1 MGEVVTLTF
10 HDITKFAP
18 VSVIIPCYRCGDT
31 ISRAVESVINQTR
44 PPNEIILIDD
54 FSNDEQK
61 TLNILNRLCQI
72 NQGITLKILKL
83 DKNSGAGSARNAGW
97 AIATQPYIAF
107 LDSDDSWHPNKLE
120 IQYKYMANNP
130 DVTLSGHQY
139 IFWHGERMPKVV
151 PEIAPATE
159 ISTNSMLFKNAFST
173 STVMVK
179 SNIKLHFNNEKRYSE
194 DFFLW
199 QKMIFLGFKLIQIE
213 SPLGFYYKPLYGSSG
228 LSARLWAMEKGE
240 LGNFLLLYKAGHINL
255 VFLVLS
261 SIFSLIKFLRRL
273 VITGLHRLSANKSL

>member
-1 MGEVVTLTF
+1 MGETVTPTF
-10 HDITKFAP
+10 HDMTKFAP
-18 VSVIIPCYRCGDT
+18 VSVIIPCYRCEAT
-31 ISRAVESVINQTR
+31 INRAVESVINQTL

-61 TLNILNRLCQI
+61 TLNVLNRLCQI
-72 NQGITLKILKL
+72 NQRITFRILKL
-83 DKNSGAGSARNAGW
+83 SKNSGAGHARNAGW

-107 LDSDDSWHPNKLE
+107 LDSDDSWHPSKLE

-130 DVTLSGHQY
+130 DVALSGHQY
-139 IFWHGERMPKVV
+139 MFRHGEQMPKVV

-173 STVMVK
+173 STIMLK
-179 SNIKLHFNNEKRYSE
+179 SNIKIHFNNEKRYSE

-199 QKMIFLGFKLIQIE
+199 QKMAFLGLKLIQIE

-240 LGNFLLLYKAGHINL
+240 LDNFLLLYKAGHINL
-255 VFLVLS
+255 VFLASS

-273 VITGLHRLSANKSL
+273 VITGLQKLLSN